1 MFFSAAF
8 FLRLRNTF
16 LQLSLTRHL
25 TNFLCCSFCLFA
37 ENMGQKRQRDQKGSG
52 FQSKKRKRGANSS
65 NADDKDDGWD
75 GIVGVEDLNWKEVAL
90 PDRLDDAEG
99 FFGLEE
105 IEGVDIVRPEG
116 SGEIRFKVW
125 LLRGCACAWDLTDD
139 IQAKAGKPKKSILK
153 NKTIPQ
159 EDKTFD
165 DEWEGFSDGEA
176 AQETTTTE
184 PTEEPVQTTNEE
196 TEVKEKKEPKKKEAK
211 KEVKKDAKNAKKEPK
226 KKDLPSQKD
235 KDIKPGLSFA
245 ALQDAEEDDGVDIS
259 AWESLGLSPEI
270 LNSLSKLKFSSP
282 TAVQKSCIPPILDGH
297 DVVGKASTGSGKTL
311 AFGIPILEYY
321 LEKKRRET
329 KNKDDKKETS
339 PIALI
344 LSPTRELAH
353 QLVKHIGEVITH
365 APGVNARIALLTGG
379 LSVQKQQRLLNGADI
394 VIGTPGRVWE
404 VLSGGQGLI
413 SKMKEIKYLVVD
425 EADRLLSEGHFKE
438 AHEILAA
445 LDREEIN
452 EFPGAEEDE
461 SDDEDSKTQRQT
473 LVFSAT
479 FHRDLQQKLAGKGK
493 WTGSDLM
500 NKQES
505 MEYLLKKLNFRE
517 EKPKFIDVN
526 PVSQMAEGLKE
537 GIVECA
543 AMEKVQSADTLS
555 MDFTLTLF
563 QDLYLYTLLLYHPK
577 HRTLVFTNSISA
589 VRRLTQFLQA
599 LQLPALA
606 LHSSMAQK
614 ARLRS
619 VERFS
624 SPTAD
629 PSTIL
634 VATDV
639 AARGLDIKGIDF
651 VIHYHAP
658 RTADTY
664 VHRSGRTARAGAS
677 GKSVIICA
685 PEEMV
690 GVVRLAAKVHANMA
704 NGKRLPLESLELDR
718 RIVSRVKQRVT
729 LAARICDANIAKEK
743 VSAEDNWL
751 KNAAEELGVDYDS
764 EEFDER
770 QGRGRGRGRGR
781 QQRERQ
787 ASSISK
793 AELAGMRAELKQ
805 LLSQRVNV
813 GVSERYLTSGRVDI
827 EALLRGEGNASF
839 LGQVDPL
846 GF

>member
-1 MFFSAAF
+1 
-8 FLRLRNTF
+8 
-16 LQLSLTRHL
+16 
-25 TNFLCCSFCLFA
+25 
-37 ENMGQKRQRDQKGSG
+37 MGQKRNRDPKNAG
-52 FQSKKRKRGANSS
+52 FQSKKRKGNAGA
-65 NADDKDDGWD
+65 AKAVEEDDGWD
-75 GIVGVEDLNWKEVAL
+75 GVVGIEDLNWKEVSL
-90 PDRLDDAEG
+90 PDRLEDATG

-105 IEGVDIVRPEG
+105 IDGVDIVKPQG
-116 SGEIRFKVW
+116 NGNVQFKAV
-125 LLRGCACAWDLTDD
+125 
-139 IQAKAGKPKKSILK
+139 AGKPKKSILK
-153 NKTIPQ
+153 NKTP
-159 EDKTFD
+159 EETKEYD
-165 DEWEGFSDGEA
+165 DEWSGFSDGETP
-176 AQETTTTE
+176 AQQEPSAEKPEEKKTE
-184 PTEEPVQTTNEE
+184 PEESDKKVTA
-196 TEVKEKKEPKKKEAK
+196 KEKNAAKKKEKNAAK
-211 KEVKKDAKNAKKEPK
+211 KE
-226 KKDLPSQKD
+226 QKSKATNEQD
-235 KDIKPGLSFA
+235 KDIKSGLSFT
-245 ALQDAEEDDGVDIS
+245 ALQDEEEDDGVDVS
-259 AWESLGLSPEI
+259 AWESLGLSPET
-270 LNSLSKLKFSSP
+270 LAGLSKMKFTTP
-282 TAVQKSCIPPILDGH
+282 TSVQTTCIPPILEGH

-311 AFGIPILEYY
+311 AFGIPILEHY
-321 LEKKRRET
+321 LEKKRKET
-329 KNKDDKKETS
+329 ETETQAGKKESS
-339 PIALI
+339 PIALV

-353 QLVKHIGEVITH
+353 QLVQHISELVSH
-365 APGVNARIALLTGG
+365 SPGVNARIALLTGG
-379 LSVQKQQRLLNGADI
+379 LSVQKQQRLLAGADI

-404 VLSGGQGLI
+404 VLSAGQGLI
-413 SKMKEIKYLVVD
+413 RKMQGIKFLVID

-438 AHEILAA
+438 AHEILGA
-445 LDREEIN
+445 LDRVEDNDSPDKEN
-452 EFPGAEEDE
+452 NDE
-461 SDDEDSKTQRQT
+461 SQDPKSQRQT

-479 FHRDLQQKLAGKGK
+479 FHRDLQQKLAGKGR
-493 WTGSDLM
+493 WTGGDLM

-505 MEYLLKKLNFRE
+505 MEYLLQKLNFRE
-517 EKPKFIDVN
+517 EKPKFLDVN
-526 PVSQMAEGLKE
+526 PISQMAEGLKE

-543 AMEKVQSADTLS
+543 AMEKD
-555 MDFTLTLF
+555 LF
-563 QDLYLYTLLLYHPK
+563 LYSLLLYHPK

-624 SPTAD
+624 SPTAN

-651 VIHYHAP
+651 VVHYHTP

-718 RIVSRVKQRVT
+718 RVISRVKPRVT
-729 LAARICDANIAKEK
+729 LACRIIDANIAKEK

-751 KNAAEELGVDYDS
+751 RNAAEELGVEYDS
-764 EEFDER
+764 EEFESAE
-770 QGRGRGRGRGR
+770 GRGRGRGRGR
-781 QQRERQ
+781 QQRDRQ
-787 ASSISK
+787 VGSTSK

-813 GVSERYLTSGRVDI
+813 GVSERYLTAGRVDI
-827 EALLRGEGNASF
+827 EALLRGEGNNSF